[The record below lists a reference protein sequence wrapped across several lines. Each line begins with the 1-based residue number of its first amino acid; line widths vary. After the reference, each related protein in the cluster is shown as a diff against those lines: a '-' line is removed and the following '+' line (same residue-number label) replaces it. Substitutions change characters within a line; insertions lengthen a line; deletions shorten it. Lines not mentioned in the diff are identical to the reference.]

1 MKKVLLIA
9 TLILTVHEISAQE
22 DYLNPPQLN
31 DGWETQ
37 SAADA
42 GMNTGLLKTLSDKI
56 DSGHYKN
63 IHSVLII
70 KDGKLLMEKYSGG
83 FDRDRIHSLRSI
95 SKFLTSTLLGIAID
109 KGHIASKEE
118 PVFDFL
124 PQYQDLKTEAKNK
137 ILLKHLV
144 TMSAGLEWQESNVP
158 YGTDENDET
167 QMYRNGE
174 WVRYTL
180 SKPVVSEPGIK
191 FEYSGGLAN
200 TTAAV
205 LEEALPIPGLDF
217 AKKHLFSPLGISD
230 LTWRTHKQNNWLNA
244 AAGASMKPRDLAK
257 VGQMY
262 LNGGTW
268 KGKRILSKEWVVQAG
283 SPQVGGGQIGPFT
296 LSYGY
301 TALVIEKGPSF
312 MPSLKGYAATGNGG
326 QILWILPNEKAV
338 VVMTGGNYNNELSQT
353 QPMDMMIRYIY
364 PAMTHRN
371 N

>member
-1 MKKVLLIA
+1 MKKVLLI
-9 TLILTVHEISAQE
+9 TTVILLVIQVHAQ
-22 DYLNPPQLN
+22 DDFLNPPQLD
-31 DGWETQ
+31 DGWKTQ
-37 SAADA
+37 SAREA
-42 GMNTGLLKTLSDKI
+42 GFNIQLLKTLSDKI

-63 IHSVLII
+63 IHSVLLI

-83 FDRDRIHSLRSI
+83 FDRNQTHSLRSI

-109 KGHIASKEE
+109 KGHIASSNE
-118 PVFDFL
+118 PVFQFL
-124 PQYQDLKTEAKNK
+124 PDYQDLKTEAKGK
-137 ILLKHLV
+137 ILLKHLI
-144 TMSAGLEWQESNVP
+144 TMSAGLQWKESDVP

-180 SKPVVSEPGIK
+180 SKPVISEPGIK

-200 TTAAV
+200 VTAAV
-205 LEEALPIPGLDF
+205 LNEALPITGLDF

-230 LTWRTHKQNNWLNA
+230 ITWRTHRQKDWLNA
-244 AAGASMKPRDLAK
+244 AAGASMRPRDLAK
-257 VGQMY
+257 IGQMY

-268 KGKRILSKEWVVQAG
+268 KGKRILSKQWVEQTG
-283 SPQVGGGQIGPFT
+283 SAQVGGGQIGPFT
-296 LSYGY
+296 LAYGY

-326 QILWILPNEKAV
+326 QILWILPNENAV

-364 PAMTHRN
+364 PAMTHQN